1 MKTVLRVSAAFL
13 MTIGILVLLPGQQT
27 YAATQPAVSLNVQN
41 AGPRQVEDTT
51 ERAVARDYGAAWQ
64 AMAAALKQNRTDV
77 LDASFIGNANEK
89 LVATIEDQRKNGLHQ
104 EIVDRGH
111 TVEAVFYS
119 PEGSAM
125 ELHDTVQVQLQLMDG
140 GKVIHSEDATVRY
153 VVLLTAAENS
163 WKVRVLEA
171 VPSF

>member
-1 MKTVLRVSAAFL
+1 MKTLLRLSLTFVTAGIVLTLSLALR
-13 MTIGILVLLPGQQT
+13 T
-27 YAATQPAVSLNVQN
+27 YAASQPSVALNIQS

-51 ERAVARDYGAAWQ
+51 ERAVARDYAAAWQ
-64 AMAAALKQNRTDV
+64 AMAEALKQNRTD
-77 LDASFIGNANEK
+77 LLGGNFTGNAKEN
-89 LVATIEDQRKNGLHQ
+89 LVAAVDDQRKNGLHQ
-104 EIVDRGH
+104 EMVDRGH
-111 TVEAVFYS
+111 KVDAVFYS

-125 ELHDTVQVQLQLMDG
+125 ELHDTAQVQLQLMDG
-140 GKVIHSEDATVRY
+140 TKVLHSEDATIHY